1 MYLLTNKRTK
11 YFFRHIRHI
20 HLTPRQVNC
29 KKLLQI
35 TTELLLLSFWTD
47 NECDTNHFGYKCNPT
62 KTVVAM
68 WLVLIARFVPNLWTR
83 IGAKQL
89 VMVAIA

>member
-1 MYLLTNKRTK
+1 M
-11 YFFRHIRHI
+11 
-20 HLTPRQVNC
+20 
-29 KKLLQI
+29 
-35 TTELLLLSFWTD
+35 
-47 NECDTNHFGYKCNPT
+47 DTNHFGYKCNPT